1 MASYTYS
8 GPPSGATLSN
18 GREVLFYDG
27 KSYDLPADNE
37 YVQALLEQKRLAPAK
52 AIPVKAKAPKTTP
65 DKEKV

>member
-37 YVQALLEQKRLAPAK
+37 YVQSLVAQKRLAPTKTPANQAK
-52 AIPVKAKAPKTTP
+52 TTKAPKE
-65 DKEKV
+65 KENV